1 LSTNNFFAE
10 LKRRHVFKVAAA
22 YAVIGWLLIQVAS
35 ILFPTFEA
43 PVWVMKA
50 FIVVVALGF
59 PLALILAWAYELT
72 PTGVK
77 RTDYLPPNETRITP
91 ASRKF
96 SFMIAGLLLLAVAL
110 LVFDLAR
117 HRKTDSAIEAGAKS
131 IAVLPFENLSEEKS
145 NAYFADGVQD
155 EILTDLAKIADLKVI
170 SRTSTSQYKSGAA
183 RNLREIAQQL
193 GVTHILEGSVQ
204 RAAGKVRVNA
214 QLIDARTDAHV
225 WASTYDR
232 DLADV
237 FAIQSDIAETIAQQL
252 HAQLSV
258 SEKTAIERP
267 PTADLAAYESY
278 LRAQALYADTS
289 DQLRAAEKLPQAA
302 QLLEN
307 AVARDSKFLLA
318 WCRLS
323 RVHGLIYWQGH
334 DHTTSRLEM
343 ANAAVQ
349 SALRLDPNAGEAHLA
364 LADYYYHGFRDYVR
378 AESEL
383 ATAKQT
389 LPNNSEVF
397 EYTGYIQR
405 RQGRWE
411 EATRN
416 LERALELDPR
426 NFFLLQQM
434 ALIYEA
440 QRRYADQIRMYSR
453 ALTVIPGDA
462 PTRIYRA
469 EAELEWKADIKPF
482 QMTLAA
488 LIAENPSVASDVDDP
503 RYALCE
509 RTLEAMARAL
519 TNYPRDGLAINGVKY
534 PRAYWEGVA
543 AKYAGDEA
551 KAQTAFADA
560 RAQVAKIVENQPE
573 FAAALS
579 LLGMIDAG
587 LGRKEEA
594 LREGRRA
601 CELLPISKDAIDGV
615 ALAAN
620 LAQIYARTGER
631 DFAIDQIAAVER
643 VPNYLSYGFLK
654 LQPFWDTLRGD
665 ARFEQIVASL
675 APKTQP

>member
-10 LKRRHVFKVAAA
+10 LKRRNVYKVAAA
-22 YAVIGWLLIQVAS
+22 YAVISWLLIQVGS

-43 PVWVMKA
+43 PRWVMKA
-50 FIVVVALGF
+50 FIVLVVLGF
-59 PLALILAWAYELT
+59 PLALIFAWAFELT
-72 PTGVK
+72 PTGVR
-77 RTDYLPPNETRITP
+77 RTKYLPNETP
-91 ASRKF
+91 AAPADRKF
-96 SFMIAGLLLLAVAL
+96 NFMIIGLLLLAVAL
-110 LVFDLAR
+110 LVFDLVR
-117 HRKTDSAIEAGAKS
+117 HHKADRTTEAGTKS

-170 SRTSTSQYKSGAA
+170 SRTSTVQYKSRAT
-183 RNLREIAQQL
+183 RNLREIAQEL

-214 QLIDARTDAHV
+214 QLIDARTDTHV
-225 WASTYDR
+225 WANSYDR

-237 FAIQSDIAETIAQQL
+237 FAIQSEIAETIAQQL

-258 SEKTAIERP
+258 REKTAIERP
-267 PTADLAAYESY
+267 LTTDLAAYELY

-302 QLLEN
+302 ELLEN
-307 AVARDSKFLLA
+307 AVARDPKFLLA

-323 RVHGLIYWQGH
+323 RVHGFIYWQGH
-334 DHTTSRLEM
+334 DHTPSRLEM

-383 ATAKQT
+383 AMAKQT

-397 EYTGYIQR
+397 EYAGYIQR

-453 ALTVIPGDA
+453 ALTVTPGDA

-469 EAELEWKADIKPF
+469 EAELEWKGDIKPF
-482 QMTLAA
+482 QRTLAA
-488 LIAENPSVASDVDDP
+488 LIAENRTVASDVDDP
-503 RYALCE
+503 RYAICE
-509 RTLEAMARAL
+509 RTPEAMARAL

-543 AKYAGDEA
+543 AKYAGDEP
-551 KAQTAFADA
+551 KAQSAFANA
-560 RAQVAKIVENQPE
+560 RAEVATIVESQPE
-573 FAAALS
+573 FAAAIS

-587 LGRKEEA
+587 LGRKEDA

-615 ALAAN
+615 ALAVN
-620 LAQIYARTGER
+620 LAQIYAWTGER
-631 DFAIDQIAAVER
+631 DLAIEQIAAVQR

-665 ARFEQIVASL
+665 ARFEKIVTSL
-675 APKTQP
+675 APIPET